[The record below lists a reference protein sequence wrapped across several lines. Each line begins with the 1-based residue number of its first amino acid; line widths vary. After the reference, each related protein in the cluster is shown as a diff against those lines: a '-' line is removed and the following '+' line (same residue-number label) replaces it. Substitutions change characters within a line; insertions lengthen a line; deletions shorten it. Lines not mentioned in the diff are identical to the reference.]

1 MNNPQRTRT
10 PRAAQAVKGARAARA
25 RISTRAQF
33 VRIMA
38 AQLDEIA
45 PGTTRVR
52 TVPVTRD
59 GRRRTWITL
68 DDVTGR
74 AVEADRDEHAAALG
88 LLQRAFPVADWS
100 VPRSY
105 DARTGVLSVDQPTTP
120 AALGLDVAEGVEQ

>member
-1 MNNPQRTRT
+1 M
-10 PRAAQAVKGARAARA
+10 
-25 RISTRAQF
+25 
-33 VRIMA
+33 MA